1 MSKREAIL
9 STALKLLVTNGI
21 HATPVSL
28 IAKEAG
34 TGMGTIYNHFESKEV
49 LINAIYVQIK
59 EEEKTALDAVFEQES
74 PVKVQFE
81 RYFHA
86 VIRFFVDNPDH
97 FLFMDQVQA
106 SPIITPESR
115 ERGFMAIEDVIAL
128 IQKGKTEQ
136 IIKDIPDEEIL
147 QFTGGAML
155 GYLRWINRAG
165 NEHKLDKTLANQVRM
180 VWDAIKQ

>member
-1 MSKREAIL
+1 MSKRDSIL
-9 STALKLLVTNGI
+9 LTALKLLVANGI

-28 IAKEAG
+28 IAREAG
-34 TGMGTIYNHFESKEV
+34 TGMGTIYNYFESKEV

-59 EEEKTALDAVFEQES
+59 EQEKAALDAVFEQEL

-81 RYFHA
+81 KYFHA
-86 VIRFFVDNPDH
+86 AIGFFVDSPDY
-97 FLFMDQVQA
+97 FRFMDQVQA

-115 ERGFMAIEDVIAL
+115 NKGLDAIVDVFAL
-128 IQKGKTEQ
+128 IRKGKTEQ

-155 GYLRWINRAG
+155 GYLRWLNREG
-165 NEHKLDKTLANQVRM
+165 NEHKLASTLPNQVRM